1 MAYAERRELKKG
13 VRYRGIYKAADG
25 RYRSAGTFSTE
36 ERALAVAEEAERHAA
51 ELAGGAA
58 GGLDPA
64 TRATRTIKEYAPQFL
79 RHHQVEGNTKDTY
92 SDTLRLH
99 VIPFLGGCRLAE
111 TDRTVAR
118 NYITALQEAGRSA
131 NTIRQAKVV
140 LGAMFGMAVSDG
152 YLDYN
157 PFHDVKIPKVPGRR
171 AIKIATPEQYLKV
184 RACLPTKSSQVFST
198 LLVSS
203 GIRFCEAI
211 GLQPADFDFEAGILE
226 VARSVV
232 KVSRQHH
239 PQGKTFLVRDYTKNG
254 QTRRLKLDWAV
265 VELVRGH
272 VAEHGIGATE
282 VMFPADL
289 VVPPRRTKPRLT
301 EEQLRALGDCE
312 PVGGRVY
319 AHGTMG
325 GYVQAK
331 CRCAGCRQ
339 WARDYGRER
348 MRVRRAAESGKVR
361 RRWEKSRDSDES
373 YLDERIWKP
382 DLGSGGRGKRDPVQ
396 ADGLPGPAH
405 ARLVADRRRG
415 EPEGGDAPARPGRPA
430 HNRYVHVLD
439 ETGESAAKR
448 FEGLL
453 PPLWPSGGEWPEGGI
468 HQVCVPAP
476 PLKTPQR
483 MVAG

>member
-1 MAYAERRELKKG
+1 MAYAERRERKKG

-36 ERALAVAEEAERHAA
+36 ARALAVAEEAERHAA
-51 ELAGGAA
+51 EVSGGAA
-58 GGLDPA
+58 GGMDPA
-64 TRATRTIKEYAPQFL
+64 IRATRTIRQYAPLFL

-118 NYITALQEAGRSA
+118 NYITALVEAGRSA

-171 AIKIATPEQYLKV
+171 AIKVATPEQFLKV
-184 RACLPTKSSQVFST
+184 RACLPTRPAQIFAT

-211 GLQPADFDFEAGILE
+211 GLEPGDFDFEAAILE

-254 QTRRLKLDWAV
+254 QTRRLKLDRAA

-272 VAEHGIGATE
+272 VAEHGIGEGE
-282 VMFPADL
+282 VIFPADL

-301 EEQLRALGDCE
+301 EEEIAALGDCE
-312 PVGGRVY
+312 PASGRVY

-325 GYVQAK
+325 GYVRAK

-348 MRVRRAAESGKVR
+348 MRARRAAASGVVR
-361 RRWEKSRDSDES
+361 RRWEKSRDPDEP
-373 YLDERIWKP
+373 YLDEPSWNRIWARAVADSGIPFKP
-382 DLGSGGRGKRDPVQ
+382 TAYQVRHTHASWLIDAGENPKAVMHRLGQ
-396 ADGLPGPAH
+396 ADLRTTA
-405 ARLVADRRRG
+405 
-415 EPEGGDAPARPGRPA
+415 
-430 HNRYVHVLD
+430 RYVHVLD
-439 ETGESAAKR
+439 ETGESAARR

-453 PPLWPSGGEWPEGGI
+453 PPL
-468 HQVCVPAP
+468 
-476 PLKTPQR
+476 
-483 MVAG
+483 

>member
-1 MAYAERRELKKG
+1 MAYAERRERKKG
-13 VRYRGIYKAADG
+13 VRWRGLYKAADG

-64 TRATRTIKEYAPQFL
+64 TRATRTIQDYAPPFL
-79 RHHQVEGNTKDTY
+79 RHHQVEGNTKDIY

-140 LGAMFGMAVSDG
+140 LGAMFGMAVADG

-157 PFHDVKIPKVPGRR
+157 PFHDVRIPKVPGRR

-184 RACLPTKSSQVFST
+184 RACLPTKPARVFST

-203 GIRFCEAI
+203 GVRFCEAI
-211 GLQPADFDFEAGILE
+211 GLLPADFDFDAGILE

-254 QTRRLKLDWAV
+254 QTRRLKLDRAIV
-265 VELVRGH
+265 DLVRGY
-272 VAEHGIGATE
+272 VAEQGIGEAE
-282 VMFPADL
+282 VIFPADL

-301 EEQLRALGDCE
+301 DEQLRALGDCE

-325 GYVQAK
+325 GYTQAK

-339 WARDYGRER
+339 WAQDYGRER
-348 MRVRRAAESGKVR
+348 MRVRRAAVSGETR
-361 RRWEKSRDSDES
+361 RRWEKSRDADEF
-373 YLDERIWKP
+373 YLDKQTWNRIW
-382 DLGSGGRGKRDPVQ
+382 GRGRRQRDPVQ
-396 ADGLPGPAH
+396 GDRLSGAAH
-405 ARLVADRRRG
+405 ACLVADRRRG
-415 EPEGGDAPARPGRPA
+415 EPEGGDAPAGAGRPA
-430 HNRYVHVLD
+430 HHR
-439 ETGESAAKR
+439 AIRA
-448 FEGLL
+448 
-453 PPLWPSGGEWPEGGI
+453 
-468 HQVCVPAP
+468 
-476 PLKTPQR
+476 
-483 MVAG
+483 

>member
-1 MAYAERRELKKG
+1 MAYAERRERKSG
-13 VRYRGIYKAADG
+13 VRYRGMYKAADG
-25 RYRSAGTFSTE
+25 RYRSAGTFSAE
-36 ERALAVAEEAERHAA
+36 ERALAVAAEAERHA
-51 ELAGGAA
+51 LVAGPAA

-64 TRATRTIKEYAPQFL
+64 TRATRTIAEYEPLFL
-79 RHHQVEGNTKDTY
+79 RHHQVEGNTKDAY
-92 SDTLRLH
+92 ADTLRLH

-118 NYITALQEAGRSA
+118 NFITALVEAGRSA

-140 LGAMFGMAVSDG
+140 LGAMFGMAVADG

-171 AIKIATPEQYLKV
+171 AIKIATPEQYLRV
-184 RACLPTKSSQVFST
+184 RGCLPTKSARVFST

-239 PQGKTFLVRDYTKNG
+239 LQGKTFLVRDYTKNG

-272 VAEHGIGATE
+272 VAEHGIGETE
-282 VMFPADL
+282 VIFPAEL

-301 EEQLRALGDCE
+301 EEQLQALGDCE
-312 PVGGRVY
+312 PVGGQVY

-325 GYVQAK
+325 GYTRAK

-348 MRVRRAAESGKVR
+348 MRVRRAVASGDA
-361 RRWEKSRDSDES
+361 RRWEKSRDADEP
-373 YLDERIWKP
+373 YLDEKSWNRIWAGAVAESGIPFKP
-382 DLGSGGRGKRDPVQ
+382 TAYQVRHTHASWLIDAGENPKAVMHRLGQ
-396 ADGLPGPAH
+396 ADLRTTA
-405 ARLVADRRRG
+405 
-415 EPEGGDAPARPGRPA
+415 
-430 HNRYVHVLD
+430 RYVHVLD

-453 PPLWPSGGEWPEGGI
+453 PPL
-468 HQVCVPAP
+468 
-476 PLKTPQR
+476 
-483 MVAG
+483 

>member
-1 MAYAERRELKKG
+1 MAYAERRERKKG

-36 ERALAVAEEAERHAA
+36 ERALAVAKEAERHA
-51 ELAGGAA
+51 EVAGGAG

-64 TRATRTIKEYAPQFL
+64 VRATRTIKEYAPLFL

-92 SDTLRLH
+92 ADTLRLH

-118 NYITALQEAGRSA
+118 NFITALAEAERSA

-140 LGAMFGMAVSDG
+140 LGAMFGMAVADG

-171 AIKIATPEQYLKV
+171 AIKITTPEQYLKV
-184 RACLPTKSSQVFST
+184 QSCLPTTPAQVFST

-254 QTRRLKLDWAV
+254 QTRRLKLDQAV

-272 VAEHGIGATE
+272 VAEHGIGEME
-282 VMFPADL
+282 VIFAADL
-289 VVPPRRTKPRLT
+289 VVPPRRTKPHLT

-325 GYVQAK
+325 AYTRAK

-339 WARDYGRER
+339 WARDYGRQR
-348 MRVRRAAESGKVR
+348 MRVRRATASGGTR
-361 RRWEKSRDSDES
+361 RRWEKSRDADEF
-373 YLDERIWKP
+373 YLDEQTWNRIWVRAVADSGIPFKP
-382 DLGSGGRGKRDPVQ
+382 TAYQVRHTHASWLIDAGENPKAVMHRLGQ
-396 ADGLPGPAH
+396 ADLRTTA
-405 ARLVADRRRG
+405 
-415 EPEGGDAPARPGRPA
+415 
-430 HNRYVHVLD
+430 RYVHVLD
-439 ETGESAAKR
+439 ETGESAARR

-453 PPLWPSGGEWPEGGI
+453 PPL
-468 HQVCVPAP
+468 
-476 PLKTPQR
+476 
-483 MVAG
+483 

>member
-1 MAYAERRELKKG
+1 MAYAERRERQKG

-25 RYRSAGTFSTE
+25 RYRSAGTFSSE
-36 ERALAVAEEAERHAA
+36 SRALAVAEEAERHAA
-51 ELAGGAA
+51 EVAGGAA
-58 GGLDPA
+58 GGLDPG
-64 TRATRTIKEYAPQFL
+64 TRATRTIKEYAPLFL

-92 SDTLRLH
+92 ADTMRLH

-118 NYITALQEAGRSA
+118 NYITALQEEGRSA

-140 LGAMFGMAVSDG
+140 LGAMFGMAVADG

-171 AIKIATPEQYLKV
+171 AIKIATPEQYLAV
-184 RACLPTKSSQVFST
+184 RRCLPTKSAQVFST

-232 KVSRQHH
+232 KVSRRHH
-239 PQGKTFLVRDYTKNG
+239 PAGKTFLVRDYTKNG
-254 QTRRLKLDWAV
+254 QTRRLKLDGAV

-272 VAEHGIGATE
+272 VAEHGIGAAG

-319 AHGTMG
+319 AHGSMG

-331 CRCAGCRQ
+331 CRCEGCQQ

-348 MRVRRAAESGKVR
+348 MRVRRAAASGEVL
-361 RRWEKSRDSDES
+361 RRWEKSRDANEA
-373 YLDERIWKP
+373 YLDEPMWNRIWSRAVADSGIPFKP
-382 DLGSGGRGKRDPVQ
+382 TAYQLRHTHASWLIDAGENPKAVMHRLGQ
-396 ADGLPGPAH
+396 ADLRTTA
-405 ARLVADRRRG
+405 
-415 EPEGGDAPARPGRPA
+415 
-430 HNRYVHVLD
+430 RYVHVLD

-453 PPLWPSGGEWPEGGI
+453 PPL
-468 HQVCVPAP
+468 
-476 PLKTPQR
+476 
-483 MVAG
+483 

>member
-1 MAYAERRELKKG
+1 
-13 VRYRGIYKAADG
+13 
-25 RYRSAGTFSTE
+25 
-36 ERALAVAEEAERHAA
+36 
-51 ELAGGAA
+51 
-58 GGLDPA
+58 
-64 TRATRTIKEYAPQFL
+64 
-79 RHHQVEGNTKDTY
+79 
-92 SDTLRLH
+92 

-140 LGAMFGMAVSDG
+140 LGAMFGMAVADG

-171 AIKIATPEQYLKV
+171 AIKVATPEQFLKV
-184 RACLPTKSSQVFST
+184 RACLPTKPAQVFST

-203 GIRFCEAI
+203 GLRFCEAI
-211 GLQPADFDFEAGILE
+211 GLQPADFDFQAGILE
-226 VARSVV
+226 VARSVA

-254 QTRRLKLDWAV
+254 QTRRLKLDRAV
-265 VELVRGH
+265 VELVHRH
-272 VAEHGIGATE
+272 VIEHGIGETDLIFSVE
-282 VMFPADL
+282 L

-301 EEQLRALGDCE
+301 EEEIRALGDCE

-348 MRVRRAAESGKVR
+348 MRVRLTAGPGEVR
-361 RRWEKSRDSDES
+361 RRWEKSRDADES
-373 YLDERIWKP
+373 YLDEPIWNRIWARAVADSGIPFKP
-382 DLGSGGRGKRDPVQ
+382 TAYQVRHTHASWLIDAGENPKAVMHRLGQ
-396 ADGLPGPAH
+396 ADLRTTA
-405 ARLVADRRRG
+405 
-415 EPEGGDAPARPGRPA
+415 
-430 HNRYVHVLD
+430 RYVHVLD
-439 ETGESAAKR
+439 ETGESAARR

-453 PPLWPSGGEWPEGGI
+453 PPL
-468 HQVCVPAP
+468 
-476 PLKTPQR
+476 
-483 MVAG
+483 